1 MAHASSYL
9 FKDMSSYSATLGK
22 PKGDL
27 SPVQEEAF
35 QKDYT
40 IFKAAM
46 FSALGDNIVDT
57 HMSLD
62 YGKDA

>member
-1 MAHASSYL
+1 MAHASSYR
-9 FKDMSSYSATLGK
+9 FKDMSGYSATLGK

-35 QKDYT
+35 QKAYT
-40 IFKAAM
+40 MFKATM
-46 FSALGDNIVDT
+46 FSVLGDT

-62 YGKDA
+62 NGRDA